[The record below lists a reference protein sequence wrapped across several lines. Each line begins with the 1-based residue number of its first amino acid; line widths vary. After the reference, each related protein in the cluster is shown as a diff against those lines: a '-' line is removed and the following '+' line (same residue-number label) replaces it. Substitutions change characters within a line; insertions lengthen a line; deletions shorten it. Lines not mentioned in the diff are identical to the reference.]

1 MELEPGAETSADELS
16 LHDELS
22 QAFGAETPTE
32 PKDATVS
39 AAQPTAASG
48 EPNATE
54 VALEAP
60 KHWNEADKALF
71 GKAPREV
78 QQRWIG
84 RETEQQKGLDAKFQE
99 IAGFRRERE
108 QLDELMSPL
117 ARDLELQGVN
127 RMQFIQSLVGAHKY
141 FLEKPREAALWVLN
155 QYGVDPRS
163 LLEESADTDPRL
175 AQVDQRFQKLETTFN
190 GLVEQQH
197 AAAHADRLSRVQS
210 FAAAKDDKG
219 QPLHPFFD
227 EASGE
232 ILALMKASPGIDLE
246 TAYNKAVR
254 MNDGVWE
261 QLQAQKTLAATQAAD
276 AERKA
281 KIDKAKRA
289 SVGSKAPGTNGATT
303 PNTLRDELEAGFANW
318 QP

>member
-1 MELEPGAETSADELS
+1 MELETGAETSADDLS

-32 PKDATVS
+32 PKTATAS
-39 AAQPTAASG
+39 AAQPGAASG

-71 GKAPREV
+71 AKAPREV

-117 ARDLELQGVN
+117 ARDLELQGVS

-155 QYGVDPRS
+155 QYGVDPKS
-163 LLEESADTDPRL
+163 LLEEPSADPRL

-190 GLVEQQH
+190 GLVEQQQ
-197 AAAHADRLSRVQS
+197 AAAHAERLSRVQN

-232 ILALMKASPGIDLE
+232 ILALMKASPGMDLE
-246 TAYNKAVR
+246 TAYAKAVR

-261 QLQAQKTLAATQAAD
+261 KMQAQKTLAATQAAE

-289 SVGSKAPGTNGATT
+289 SVGGKTPGTNGTAK
-303 PNTLRDELEAGFANW
+303 PNSLRDELEAGFADW

>member
-1 MELEPGAETSADELS
+1 MEPETGAETSAELS

-32 PKDATVS
+32 PKDTTAS
-39 AAQPTAASG
+39 AAQPGAASG

-60 KHWNEADKALF
+60 KHWNDTDKGLF
-71 GKAPREV
+71 AKAPREI

-108 QLDELMSPL
+108 QLDELFAPL
-117 ARDLELQGVN
+117 SRDLELQGVT
-127 RMQFIQSLVGAHKY
+127 RTQFMQSLVGAHKY
-141 FLEKPREAALWVLN
+141 FLEKPREAALWVLS
-155 QYGVDPRS
+155 QYGVDPKS
-163 LLEESADTDPRL
+163 LLEEPSADPRL
-175 AQVDQRFQKLETTFN
+175 THVDQRIQKLETTFQ
-190 GLVEQQH
+190 EERQQQQQ
-197 AAAHADRLSRVQS
+197 AAQAQNLGRVQQ
-210 FAAAKDDKG
+210 FATAKDDKG
-219 QPLHPFFD
+219 QPLHPYFD

-232 ILALMKASPGIDLE
+232 ILALMKATPGLDLE
-246 TAYNKAVR
+246 SAYNKAVR

-261 QLQAQKTLAATQAAD
+261 KMQAAKALEQTQKAE
-276 AERKA
+276 AERKS
-281 KIDKAKRA
+281 KIDKARRA
-289 SVGSKAPGTNGATT
+289 AVGGNTSGANGVAK
-303 PNTLRDELEAGFANW
+303 PNTLRDELEAGFADW

>member
-1 MELEPGAETSADELS
+1 MEPETGAETSADELS

-32 PKDATVS
+32 PKDATAS
-39 AAQPTAASG
+39 AAQPGAASG

-71 GKAPREV
+71 AKAPREV

-108 QLDELMSPL
+108 QLDELMAPL

-127 RMQFIQSLVGAHKY
+127 RMQFIQSLVGAHKF

-155 QYGVDPRS
+155 QYGVDPKS
-163 LLEESADTDPRL
+163 LLEESPADPRL

-190 GLVEQQH
+190 GLVEQQQ
-197 AAAHADRLSRVQS
+197 AAAHAERLSRVQN
-210 FAAAKDDKG
+210 FAAAKDEKG
-219 QPLHPFFD
+219 NPLHPFFD

-232 ILALMKASPGIDLE
+232 ILALMKASPGMDLE
-246 TAYNKAVR
+246 TAYKKAVR

-261 QLQAQKTLAATQAAD
+261 KMQAEKTLAASQAAE

-281 KIDKAKRA
+281 KIDKARRA
-289 SVGSKAPGTNGATT
+289 SVGGKAPGTNGTT
-303 PNTLRDELEAGFANW
+303 KPNSLRDELEAGFADW